1 VKALHINESFIN
13 CKIDDNFDNISED
26 FKVLNG
32 YFEDNEESVY
42 RKICKRSI
50 INEDNFERIQY

>member
-1 VKALHINESFIN
+1 MKALHINESFIN
-13 CKIDDNFDNISED
+13 CKIDDNFDNINED

-50 INEDNFERIQY
+50 INEDNFERIQ

>member
-13 CKIDDNFDNISED
+13 CKIDDNFDNINED

-42 RKICKRSI
+42 RKICKTSI
-50 INEDNFERIQY
+50 INEDNFERIQ